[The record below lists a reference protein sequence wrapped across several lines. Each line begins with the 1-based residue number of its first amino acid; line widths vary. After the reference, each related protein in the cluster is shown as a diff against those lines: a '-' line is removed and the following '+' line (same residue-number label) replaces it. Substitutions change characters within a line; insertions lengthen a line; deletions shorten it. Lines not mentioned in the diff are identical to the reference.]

1 MIARKNLQTSRKGGV
16 ELPGLFIFSG
26 EGGRDEAT
34 RVESSEKFLHLSPG
48 LAIFGPRFHYL
59 LSAVAPERFES

>member
-1 MIARKNLQTSRKGGV
+1 MIDRKNLQTSRKGGV

-26 EGGRDEAT
+26 EGRRDEAT

-48 LAIFGPRFHYL
+48 LGIFGPRFHDL
-59 LSAVAPERFES
+59 LPAVAPERFKS